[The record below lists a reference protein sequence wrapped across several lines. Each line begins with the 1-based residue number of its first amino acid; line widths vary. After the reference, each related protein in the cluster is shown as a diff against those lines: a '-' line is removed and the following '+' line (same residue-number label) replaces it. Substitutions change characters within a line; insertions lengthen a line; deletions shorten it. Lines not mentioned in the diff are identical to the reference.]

1 MTVDKVNRGDLSF
14 FVALINGDGVK
25 INREFSLF
33 YKLHKGLKWW
43 ITLQNVFIDQRY
55 KTALEASYCV
65 AFKTSNANIFH
76 VKAFS
81 SIFLIEPVFFQSL
94 QKKGKGFKVSIFLFL
109 FPTEKRRKD
118 VFFKTVH
125 ICINKDQKN
134 CKRLIVKVVKIQ
146 FLYF

>member
-1 MTVDKVNRGDLSF
+1 MDKVNRGDLSF

-43 ITLQNVFIDQRY
+43 VTLQNVFIDQRY

-65 AFKTSNANIFH
+65 AFKTSNANIFN
-76 VKAFS
+76 VKALS
-81 SIFLIEPVFFQSL
+81 SILIEPVFFQSL
-94 QKKGKGFKVSIFLFL
+94 QKKGKEFKVNIFLFL
-109 FPTEKRRKD
+109 FPTEKRRKGL
-118 VFFKTVH
+118 FFKTVH

-134 CKRLIVKVVKIQ
+134 CKRLIVKVVKIE

>member
-1 MTVDKVNRGDLSF
+1 MTVDKVNRGGLSF

-118 VFFKTVH
+118 VFFKTVR

>member
-1 MTVDKVNRGDLSF
+1 M
-14 FVALINGDGVK
+14 ALINEDGVK

-33 YKLHKGLKWW
+33 CKLHKGLKWW

-65 AFKTSNANIFH
+65 AFKTSNANIFN

-94 QKKGKGFKVSIFLFL
+94 QKKDKGFKVSIFLFL
-109 FPTEKRRKD
+109 FLTEKTRKGL
-118 VFFKTVH
+118 FFKTVH

-146 FLYF
+146 FLYL

>member
-1 MTVDKVNRGDLSF
+1 MDKVNRGDLSF

-43 ITLQNVFIDQRY
+43 VTLQNVFIDQRY

-65 AFKTSNANIFH
+65 AFKTSNANIFN
-76 VKAFS
+76 VKALS
-81 SIFLIEPVFFQSL
+81 SILIEPVFFQSL
-94 QKKGKGFKVSIFLFL
+94 QKKGKELVNIFLFL
-109 FPTEKRRKD
+109 FPTEKRRKGL
-118 VFFKTVH
+118 FFKTVH

>member
-1 MTVDKVNRGDLSF
+1 MDKVNRGGLSF

-65 AFKTSNANIFH
+65 AFKTSNANIFN
-76 VKAFS
+76 VKAFA

>member
-1 MTVDKVNRGDLSF
+1 MNRGDLSF

-43 ITLQNVFIDQRY
+43 VTLQNVFIDQRY

-65 AFKTSNANIFH
+65 AFKTSNANIFN
-76 VKAFS
+76 VKALS
-81 SIFLIEPVFFQSL
+81 SILIEPVFFQSL
-94 QKKGKGFKVSIFLFL
+94 QKKGKEFKVNIFLFL
-109 FPTEKRRKD
+109 FPTGKRRKGL
-118 VFFKTVH
+118 FFKTVH